1 MREEVENPVV
11 RVINMSECDGH
22 EKDEVTCCHY
32 CDMPLFEDEKFLAFK
47 GNHYCDTTCLFDYHD
62 IVEVKGSELID

>member
-1 MREEVENPVV
+1 MREEVENPMVKV
-11 RVINMSECDGH
+11 NNPAEYDGH
-22 EKDEVTCCHY
+22 KKGEVTFCLY
-32 CDMPLFEDEKFLAFK
+32 CDHPLFEDEKFLAFK